1 MSNVTFFLHCHFQV
15 DFQQITKH
23 QFQYAKNGPLPLN
36 TQKLSITTTLC
47 INILNITFASNVW
60 IKSLPQYFVLF
71 SQARMI
77 PYITLWRH
85 VQCKV
90 VENRAGEDWTQ
101 YKHVVHQDRV
111 KTKDRLREW
120 LSIASYDWLVGGRCR
135 RVMQCCRRLPG
146 HQMRLQRTAVLQCC
160 RFTVTRLSSVL
171 TRSEGSSCSQSC
183 HVVHML
189 GPRHRD
195 HDEDNKYTNTNDTE
209 SL

>member
-90 VENRAGEDWTQ
+90 VENRAEEDWTQ

-135 RVMQCCRRLPG
+135 RVMQCCRWLPG
-146 HQMRLQRTAVLQCC
+146 SPDEVAEDCSAAVLQ
-160 RFTVTRLSSVL
+160 
-171 TRSEGSSCSQSC
+171 
-183 HVVHML
+183 VHC
-189 GPRHRD
+189 
-195 HDEDNKYTNTNDTE
+195 Y
-209 SL
+209 